1 MSYTVNPVFPP
12 PNTRYL
18 LLGFPRPLLN
28 QNPGRAIMKSMK
40 LAAPAALLLAAL
52 FLLHGCAPQAPAPIQ
67 SQFLHHVYFWL
78 NEPSNPN
85 ARNEFLTAIRKMQDI
100 PSVRHSAIGTP
111 AGIERDVADTSW
123 TFYWLVT
130 FDDRAGYDVYDK
142 HPLHDEFRT
151 NSALWKKVLVYDVI
165 PEK

>member
-1 MSYTVNPVFPP
+1 M
-12 PNTRYL
+12 
-18 LLGFPRPLLN
+18 G
-28 QNPGRAIMKSMK
+28 SMK
-40 LAAPAALLLAAL
+40 LATLLLTALLLP
-52 FLLHGCAPQAPAPIQ
+52 GCAPKAPAPIQ

-78 NEPSNPN
+78 NEPNNPN
-85 ARNEFLTAIRKMQDI
+85 ARNEFLTAIRKMQAI

-151 NSALWKKVLVYDVI
+151 KSALWKKVLVYDSI
-165 PEK
+165 PAK